1 MAPRSHG
8 RRAAVLP
15 ALLLSLCTGCTTY
28 VTQMPEPA
36 NSPPPPP
43 RRRRLPHNS
52 RQPPR
57 RRRPRRSN
65 ITGWRIFFRRPQKHA
80 GDPDD

>member
-1 MAPRSHG
+1 MAPRSLG

-36 NSPPPPP
+36 NSPAASPAEKETSAQQPATTTPPPTEEK
-43 RRRRLPHNS
+43 
-52 RQPPR
+52 Q
-57 RRRPRRSN
+57 
-65 ITGWRIFFRRPQKHA
+65 
-80 GDPDD
+80 